1 MKRSF
6 VKALVNWIYTAL
18 RTVIR
23 NPKYRWWAIAGS
35 LVYLLSPFDFA
46 PDALPIVG
54 WIDDGLLATIVVTEV
69 SQLLVERRK
78 AQKNQTSQ
86 TEPNTAVVDVDAMSI
101 Q

>member
-6 VKALVNWIYTAL
+6 VRAFTNWIYTAL

-35 LVYLLSPFDFA
+35 LVYLLSPFDLA

-69 SQLLVERRK
+69 SQLLVDFRK
-78 AQKNQTSQ
+78 TKKNQVNQPADS
-86 TEPNTAVVDVDAMSI
+86 VVNVDAMTI

>member
-6 VKALVNWIYTAL
+6 VRAFTNWIYAAL
-18 RTVIR
+18 RNIIR

-69 SQLLVERRK
+69 SQILSDRRKWHSNKATQSAAEDLVE
-78 AQKNQTSQ
+78 T
-86 TEPNTAVVDVDAMSI
+86 
-101 Q
+101 

>member
-6 VKALVNWIYTAL
+6 VQTFTKWIYAAL

-35 LVYLLSPFDFA
+35 LVYLLSPFDIA

-54 WIDDGLLATIVVTEV
+54 WIDDGLLATIVITEV
-69 SQLLVERRK
+69 SQLLMDRRK
-78 AQKNQTSQ
+78 AQKSKSNQATNDA
-86 TEPNTAVVDVDAMSI
+86 TVVDVDSMTIS
-101 Q
+101 

>member
-6 VKALVNWIYTAL
+6 LRALTNWVYATL

-35 LVYLLSPFDFA
+35 LVYLLNPFDLA

-69 SQLLVERRK
+69 TQLISDRRK
-78 AQKNQTSQ
+78 AEKTN
-86 TEPNTAVVDVDAMSI
+86 PGAV
-101 Q
+101 

>member
-6 VKALVNWIYTAL
+6 VRAFTNWIYTAL

-35 LVYLLSPFDFA
+35 LVYLLSPFDIA

-54 WIDDGLLATIVVTEV
+54 WIDDGLLATIVITEV
-69 SQLLVERRK
+69 SQVLMDYRK
-78 AQKNQTSQ
+78 TKKNQAK
-86 TEPNTAVVDVDAMSI
+86 PTADEAVDVDAMTI
-101 Q
+101 

>member
-6 VKALVNWIYTAL
+6 IRAFSSWIYTAL
-18 RTVIR
+18 RGVIR

-35 LVYLLSPFDFA
+35 FVYLLNPFDLA

-69 SQLLVERRK
+69 SQLMSDRLK
-78 AQKNQTSQ
+78 AQKDKKSAQANIESVM
-86 TEPNTAVVDVDAMSI
+86 NVNAVPVK
-101 Q
+101 